1 MMATEEVLYVETS
14 SMVAVLKGEPEREQ
28 FLMRIDA
35 CDFCITSPISVF
47 ETSIAL
53 SELTGSCVS
62 AMSEVKRFLEISRIR
77 VVDVGA
83 EILVELASARDRY
96 GKGTGH
102 RAKLNLGDCFSY
114 AVAKCA
120 GVQILYKGN
129 DFAQTDMA

>member
-1 MMATEEVLYVETS
+1 MATEAVFYVETS
-14 SMVAVLKGEPEREQ
+14 SMVAVLKGEPEREK
-28 FLMRIDA
+28 FLASIDA
-35 CDFCITSPISVF
+35 CDFCITSPVSVF

-62 AMSEVKRFLEISRIR
+62 ALSDVTRFLEVSRIR
-77 VVDVGA
+77 IVDIGA
-83 EILVELASARDRY
+83 DILVELASARDRY

-120 GVQILYKGN
+120 GVPILYKGS
-129 DFAQTDMA
+129 DFAHTDMA